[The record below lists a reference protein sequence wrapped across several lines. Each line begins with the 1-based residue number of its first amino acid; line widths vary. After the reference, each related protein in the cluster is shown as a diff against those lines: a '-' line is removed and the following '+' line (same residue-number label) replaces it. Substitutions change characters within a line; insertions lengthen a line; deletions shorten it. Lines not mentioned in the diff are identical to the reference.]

1 MTENYDEAL
10 DTNTSRHT
18 GASGAFS
25 SLQEEITITATPT
38 GDADS
43 QWAMACVCFG
53 PTTK

>member
-25 SLQEEITITATPT
+25 TFQNEVTITSTPT

-43 QWAMACVCFG
+43 QWALVGVSFN
-53 PTTK
+53 PVP